1 MKQELEKA
9 ISMAISTGKVKI
21 GYSAT
26 IKSVL
31 SGKVKATLISNN
43 IPLDS
48 KKILLRN
55 CELSQIPVIEYEKT
69 GFDLGAACGRPHIV
83 STLAIFDPGNSKILD
98 YI

>member
-21 GYSAT
+21 GYSET
-26 IKSVL
+26 IKCVL

-43 IPLDS
+43 IPLNS
-48 KKILLRN
+48 KKKLLRN
-55 CELSQIPVIEYEKT
+55 CQLSQIPVIEYEKT

-83 STLAIFDPGNSKILD
+83 STLAILDPGNSKILD

>member
-55 CELSQIPVIEYEKT
+55 CELSQIPVIEYKKT

-83 STLAIFDPGNSKILD
+83 STLAILDPGNSKILD

>member
-21 GYSAT
+21 GYNAT

-83 STLAIFDPGNSKILD
+83 STLAILDQGNSKILD

>member
-55 CELSQIPVIEYEKT
+55 CELSQIPVIEYEKS
-69 GFDLGAACGRPHIV
+69 GFDLGAVCGRPHIV
-83 STLAIFDPGNSKILD
+83 STLAILNPGNSKILD
-98 YI
+98 FI

>member
-21 GYSAT
+21 GYNDT
-26 IKSVL
+26 FKSVL

-83 STLAIFDPGNSKILD
+83 STLAILDPGNSKILD